1 MRAADISARLS
12 PGARHVFETSMGR
25 AEAALASLGVGAE
38 AYRFV
43 PGRIEVLG
51 KHTDYAGG
59 RSFTCAAERGFAVVF
74 SGSDTP
80 QLRIVDARDGRN
92 ATIPLLPEIEPAV
105 GHWTNYPMTVARR
118 LARDF
123 GPLRRGVDLAFCS
136 TLPKSA
142 GLSTSSALI
151 TAVFLALSEAND
163 LPAHPTFRDAVPS
176 PEALAG
182 YLGSI
187 ENGAPFGPLSGD
199 RGVGTT
205 GGSEDHTAIL
215 LSRAGHLTCYRY
227 TPVTALM
234 RVELPGHLTFVVVA
248 SGIAAEKTGTARERY
263 NRGAELVSDLVHLW
277 NGASGRSDRTLHDA
291 LTSAPDAL
299 ARLRA
304 LVTSVTD
311 SGRRD
316 ALARRLEHYVLEEQ
330 QLLPAALAA
339 LDAGRIETFG
349 VLVDRSQRAAEDLL
363 GNQVPETV
371 TLARLARELGA
382 HAASAFGAGFGGS
395 VWALVDADSAGTFL
409 DTWLER
415 YARAHPGAAPHASG
429 FVTRPGPGALT
440 RDRA

>member
-1 MRAADISARLS
+1 MRPADISARLS
-12 PGARHVFETSMGR
+12 PGARPAFEASMAR
-25 AEAALASLGVGAE
+25 AEAAIASLGVAPA

-59 RSFTCAAERGFAVVF
+59 RSLTCAAERGFAVAF
-74 SGSDTP
+74 SPSDTSR
-80 QLRIVDARDGRN
+80 LRIVDARDGRH
-92 ATIPLLPEIEPAV
+92 ATIPLAPDVEPAV
-105 GHWTNYPMTVARR
+105 GHWTNYPMTVVRR
-118 LARDF
+118 LARDV
-123 GPLRRGVDLAFCS
+123 GPLRHGVDLAFCS

-151 TAVFLALSEAND
+151 TAVFLALWEVND
-163 LPAHPTFRDAVPS
+163 LPAHPTFQDAVPS
-176 PEALAG
+176 AEALAG

-227 TPVTALM
+227 SPVTTLAS
-234 RVELPGHLTFVVVA
+234 VQLPGHLTFVVAA

-263 NRGAELVSDLVHLW
+263 NRAAELVGEIVRLW
-277 NGASGRSDRTLHDA
+277 NDASGRSDPTLHAA
-291 LTSAPDAL
+291 LASAPDAL
-299 ARLRA
+299 AQMRA
-304 LVTSVTD
+304 LLTSMPD
-311 SGRRD
+311 QGRSD
-316 ALARRLEHYVLEEQ
+316 ALTRRLEHYVLEEQ
-330 QLLPAALAA
+330 QILPAALAA
-339 LDAGRIETFG
+339 LDAGRIGTFG
-349 VLVDRSQRAAEDLL
+349 VLVERSQRAAEDLL
-363 GNQVPETV
+363 GNQVPETI

-395 VWALVDADSAGTFL
+395 VWALVDADSAEPFL
-409 DTWLER
+409 DAWLER
-415 YARAHPGAAPHASG
+415 YAGVHPAAARHASG

-440 RDRA
+440 P

>member
-1 MRAADISARLS
+1 MGVAEISARLS
-12 PGARHVFETSMGR
+12 PGARPVFEASMAR
-25 AEAALASLGVGAE
+25 AEAALATLGTGA
-38 AYRFV
+38 AAHRFV

-59 RSFTCAAERGFAVVF
+59 RSLTCAAERGFAVAYT
-74 SGSDTP
+74 GSDTP
-80 QLRIVDARDGRN
+80 LLRIVDARDGRH
-92 ATIPLLPEIEPAV
+92 AAIPLTPDIEPAA

-118 LARDF
+118 LARDV

-151 TAVFLALSEAND
+151 TAVFLALSEVND
-163 LPAHPTFRDAVPS
+163 LPDHPKFREAVPS
-176 PEALAG
+176 AGALAG

-199 RGVGTT
+199 RGVGTI

-215 LSRAGHLTCYRY
+215 MSRAGHLTCYRY
-227 TPVTALM
+227 TPVTALTI
-234 RVELPGHLTFVVVA
+234 VELPGHLAFVVAA
-248 SGIAAEKTGTARERY
+248 SGIAAEKTGAARERY
-263 NRGAELVSDLVHLW
+263 NRAAELVSDIVRLW
-277 NGASGRSDRTLHDA
+277 NAESGRRDPTLHAA
-291 LTSAPDAL
+291 LASAPDAL
-299 ARLRA
+299 ARVRA
-304 LVTSVTD
+304 LVTSV
-311 SGRRD
+311 SEPARRA

-330 QLLPAALAA
+330 QILPAALAA

-349 VLVDRSQRAAEDLL
+349 TLVDRSQRAAEDLL

-395 VWALVDADSAGTFL
+395 VWALVDADAAETFMNA
-409 DTWLER
+409 WLER
-415 YARAHPGAAPHASG
+415 YAHVHPGAARRASG

-440 RDRA
+440 WRTT